1 MVGAQCRVRVLGMER
16 WLDGKEGGH
25 IVLKNVA
32 WVAISVQAVEGAPS
46 ALASA
51 SGPVGKGSKNVGS
64 PPIHMIKYFDR
75 AEVCEGIRSLKA
87 PAIFI
92 RKPSRITSP

>member
-1 MVGAQCRVRVLGMER
+1 MVGAQCRVYVLGMER

-25 IVLKNVA
+25 KVFENVA
-32 WVAISVQAVEGAPS
+32 WVAISMQAVEGAPP
-46 ALASA
+46 ASA
-51 SGPVGKGSKNVGS
+51 SGPVGKGRKNVRS

-75 AEVCEGIRSLKA
+75 TEVCEGIEPLKV

-92 RKPSRITSP
+92 GGLSRVTRP